1 MLVKDTFSKKNK
13 RKKFF
18 FFFLIFIYTN
28 AVFSANLKEDIIN
41 YTNSLNNFSAKFIQ
55 SNESEIEEG
64 IIFIGEKRVKVEYTS
79 PSKIIIVLDRK
90 KSMYF
95 NKDLDEIEYF
105 NTKKSEA
112 SVFFEILKNQNF
124 LENAEIENNKNQ
136 IVVKKE
142 YKLDKILYFV
152 ELIFEQ
158 NPYLLRKIKLKHNDI
173 FYTISFFNHNYNENF
188 SRNFFSLA
196 PSLIKN

>member
-1 MLVKDTFSKKNK
+1 MLAKDTFSKKNK

-55 SNESEIEEG
+55 SNESEIVEG
-64 IIFIGEKRVKVEYTS
+64 VIFIGEKRIKVEYTS
-79 PSKIIIVLDRK
+79 PSKIIIILDRK

-112 SVFFEILKNQNF
+112 SVFFEILKNQDF
-124 LENAEIENNKNQ
+124 LENAKIENNKNQ
-136 IVVKKE
+136 IVVKKK

-158 NPYLLRKIKLKHNDI
+158 SPYLLRKIKLKHNDI

-196 PSLIKN
+196 PSIVKN

>member
-1 MLVKDTFSKKNK
+1 MLAKDTFSKKNK

>member
-1 MLVKDTFSKKNK
+1 MLAKDTFSKKNK

-18 FFFLIFIYTN
+18 FFFLIFFYTN

-112 SVFFEILKNQNF
+112 SVFFEILKNQDF
-124 LENAEIENNKNQ
+124 LENTEIENNKNQ
-136 IVVKKE
+136 IVVKKQ

-152 ELIFEQ
+152 ELIFEE